1 MKLSTQFDTEFVVKY
16 IIAEILG
23 MIMEYCKKYR
33 RLQWEVIEKAK
44 EKLTD
49 VRSHVCIVRSFLYQ
63 QNREENWIIKKIC
76 LAPCKLVFDMPFTV
90 KRWIRWIKCPEPIR
104 GVCVCLC
111 HFPLFSIQKRHKC
124 SVVKLMRFLLN
135 TNCISSYQTHVSF
148 NLVILKS
155 TSE

>member
-1 MKLSTQFDTEFVVKY
+1 MIPSLLWNILSLKFLGWSWN
-16 IIAEILG
+16 IAKNIDAYSERWLR
-23 MIMEYCKKYR
+23 K
-33 RLQWEVIEKAK
+33 QK

-124 SVVKLMRFLLN
+124 FVVKLMRFLLN